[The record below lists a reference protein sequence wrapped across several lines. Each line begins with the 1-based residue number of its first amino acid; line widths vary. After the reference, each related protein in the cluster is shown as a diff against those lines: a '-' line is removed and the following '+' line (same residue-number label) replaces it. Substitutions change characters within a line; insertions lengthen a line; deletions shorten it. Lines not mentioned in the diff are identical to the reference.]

1 MIYWNVVLK
10 LFIICLEVIFY
21 FLSIIFN
28 KENIKNIICMKCIYI
43 EIGKYGDVINYKCNL

>member
-10 LFIICLEVIFY
+10 LFIICLKVIFY

-28 KENIKNIICMKCIYI
+28 KENIKNIIYLKCIYND
-43 EIGKYGDVINYKCNL
+43 IGKYGNVINYKCN